1 MDEKLDEMT
10 KEFLLKL
17 DGIAPEE
24 IKQIKTE
31 WLKELTDK
39 KSELKNFESAVNYV
53 NAVCDVAINRA
64 KRKMA
69 VA

>member
-31 WLKELTDK
+31 WLKGLTDK